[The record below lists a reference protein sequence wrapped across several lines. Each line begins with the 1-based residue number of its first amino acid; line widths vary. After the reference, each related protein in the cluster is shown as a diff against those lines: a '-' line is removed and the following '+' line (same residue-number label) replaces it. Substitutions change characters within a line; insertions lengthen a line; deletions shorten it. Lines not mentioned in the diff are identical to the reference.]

1 MHKPAAI
8 IAEFVM
14 ERLEGETIA
23 RRILLNRAL
32 SALTVDIQEQ
42 KSLNQM
48 ADELEAIQRKH
59 QQLLLDFKRRAQG

>member
-1 MHKPAAI
+1 
-8 IAEFVM
+8 M